1 MQAAV
6 REAAEET
13 GLQIAESDLTF
24 STVMHR
30 IEGDERIDF
39 FVQVQQWQG
48 EPFNAEPEKCDDLR
62 WGDIHALPANTI
74 PYVRQA
80 LDNHLSGLHFDE
92 YRP

>member
-6 REAAEET
+6 REAEEET
-13 GLQIAESDLTF
+13 GVQIAEIDMTF

-30 IEGDERIDF
+30 IEDDERVDF
-39 FVQVQQWQG
+39 FVEVHNWQG

-62 WGDIHALPANTI
+62 WVDIHTLPDNTI

-80 LDNHLSGLHFDE
+80 LAQHLAGHRFAE
-92 YRP
+92 YRQ